1 MEVQGLKE
9 MLGGAFNTQVIVE
22 TLRNNDGDAYS
33 ALDELMARAHIMN
46 EENPIPQETRD
57 SLANL
62 VASLRSNKGIRVQIS
77 DILEPLAN
85 DSIIDRSLFALFYD
99 LQTQQAE
106 DDQLIRELET
116 FGQRVDLPA
125 DAFIAAVE
133 SFRQRAEESSK
144 RLNDLQNQAI
154 EALRRIPL
162 PALEPVPVPEPEPVV
177 AAIVV
182 PAIPEPE
189 PVVEEPLVAPVFD
202 EPEPIVEEPVVVA
215 VPEPA
220 IVPISAPEPA
230 IVAVPEPVKV
240 EEPKVEEPKVEEVAP
255 VSEPVKVEE
264 LKVEEPVKVE
274 EVVVAPVSVPEPVKV
289 EEPVKV
295 VEEVAPASEPEIP
308 SEPLTED
315 QKKTIIDGI
324 MCQFRIV
331 YDKDDAFQA
340 ERIETIK
347 QTLIGRGIEERLIA
361 LHDSSSEA
369 EIADRL
375 NRTYYIDINAVR
387 SSMDMPI
394 TCLFEKHCYP
404 FSRFQEISSS
414 SELKTIM
421 DAQIAEFKQSS
432 SGWYGRNPFDFV
444 IDSTYSVV
452 SAVASSIAMPFRW
465 ILGSKADSVLPKS
478 DLDVDFHIAINNWLI
493 RNEVCTL
500 RVGQS
505 SVQRLNP
512 EGTAVSSTA
521 SFNQITHVLDY
532 GHDTV
537 AFCYAPSSNRSPD
550 FFRIAPADR
559 DNLKKLLAKRALLFN
574 HRIVFADSSLF
585 ADVLFPSSSPKP
597 VAADAPAPAPVP
609 VASESS
615 SSSSSPAQ

>member
-9 MLGGAFNTQVIVE
+9 MLGGAFNTQIIVE
-22 TLRNNDGDAYS
+22 TLRSNGGDQSS
-33 ALDELMARAHIMN
+33 ALDELMARATIMN

-57 SLANL
+57 SLTNL
-62 VASLRSNKGIRVQIS
+62 ITSLRSNRGIRVQIS

-99 LQTQQAE
+99 LQTQQSE

-116 FGQRVDLPA
+116 FGLRVDLPA

-144 RLNDLQNQAI
+144 RLHDLQNQAI
-154 EALRRIPL
+154 EALRRIPQ
-162 PALEPVPVPEPEPVV
+162 PALEPEPVPEPVV
-177 AAIVV
+177 APIVV

-189 PVVEEPLVAPVFD
+189 PALVEEPFIAPVFD
-202 EPEPIVEEPVVVA
+202 EPEPVVPEPIKIEEPIVPEPIKIEEPVIPEPIKIEEPIIPEPTIEEPIVPEPLVVEEP
-215 VPEPA
+215 
-220 IVPISAPEPA
+220 I
-230 IVAVPEPVKV
+230 
-240 EEPKVEEPKVEEVAP
+240 
-255 VSEPVKVEE
+255 
-264 LKVEEPVKVE
+264 KVE
-274 EVVVAPVSVPEPVKV
+274 EVVVAPV
-289 EEPVKV
+289 
-295 VEEVAPASEPEIP
+295 EPEIP
-308 SEPLTED
+308 SEDLTED

-347 QTLIGRGIEERLIA
+347 KTLIGRGIEERLIA
-361 LHDSSSEA
+361 LHESSTEV
-369 EIADRL
+369 EFADRL

-414 SELKTIM
+414 SELKTLM

-465 ILGSKADSVLPKS
+465 ILGSKADPVLPKS

-512 EGTAVSSTA
+512 EGTAVSSTT

-550 FFRIAPADR
+550 YFRIAPADR
-559 DNLKKLLAKRALLFN
+559 DNLKKLLAKRSLLFN

-597 VAADAPAPAPVP
+597 VVAETPAP

-615 SSSSSPAQ
+615 SSSAQ

>member
-162 PALEPVPVPEPEPVV
+162 PALEPVPEPEPVV

-202 EPEPIVEEPVVVA
+202 EPEPAIVEEPVKAEEPVVA

-220 IVPISAPEPA
+220 IVAPVVSEPEP
-230 IVAVPEPVKV
+230 IVEEPAKV
-240 EEPKVEEPKVEEVAP
+240 SEPKVEEPKVEEVAP
-255 VSEPVKVEE
+255 VSEPEPVVA
-264 LKVEEPVKVE
+264 EPVKG
-274 EVVVAPVSVPEPVKV
+274 
-289 EEPVKV
+289 
-295 VEEVAPASEPEIP
+295 VEEVAPVSEPEIP

-369 EIADRL
+369 DIADRL

-615 SSSSSPAQ
+615 SSSSPAQ

>member
-1 MEVQGLKE
+1 

-22 TLRNNDGDAYS
+22 TLRNNDGDACS

-85 DSIIDRSLFALFYD
+85 DSIVDRSLFALFYD
-99 LQTQQAE
+99 LQTQQTE

-177 AAIVV
+177 APIVV

-202 EPEPIVEEPVVVA
+202 EPEPIVEEPAKAEEPVVVA

-220 IVPISAPEPA
+220 IVAPIVSEPEPVIVEEPV
-230 IVAVPEPVKV
+230 IVAPVVSEPEPVKV
-240 EEPKVEEPKVEEVAP
+240 EEAKA
-255 VSEPVKVEE
+255 
-264 LKVEEPVKVE
+264 
-274 EVVVAPVSVPEPVKV
+274 

-340 ERIETIK
+340 ERIDTGG
-347 QTLIGRGIEERLIA
+347 TGVT
-361 LHDSSSEA
+361 EA
-369 EIADRL
+369 
-375 NRTYYIDINAVR
+375 T
-387 SSMDMPI
+387 
-394 TCLFEKHCYP
+394 
-404 FSRFQEISSS
+404 Q
-414 SELKTIM
+414 
-421 DAQIAEFKQSS
+421 
-432 SGWYGRNPFDFV
+432 
-444 IDSTYSVV
+444 
-452 SAVASSIAMPFRW
+452 
-465 ILGSKADSVLPKS
+465 
-478 DLDVDFHIAINNWLI
+478 
-493 RNEVCTL
+493 
-500 RVGQS
+500 GQ
-505 SVQRLNP
+505 Q
-512 EGTAVSSTA
+512 
-521 SFNQITHVLDY
+521 
-532 GHDTV
+532 
-537 AFCYAPSSNRSPD
+537 
-550 FFRIAPADR
+550 
-559 DNLKKLLAKRALLFN
+559 
-574 HRIVFADSSLF
+574 
-585 ADVLFPSSSPKP
+585 
-597 VAADAPAPAPVP
+597 
-609 VASESS
+609 
-615 SSSSSPAQ
+615 

>member
-162 PALEPVPVPEPEPVV
+162 PALEPVPEPEPVV

-202 EPEPIVEEPVVVA
+202 EPEPIVEEPVKAEEPVVVA

-220 IVPISAPEPA
+220 IVALVVSEPEP
-230 IVAVPEPVKV
+230 IV
-240 EEPKVEEPKVEEVAP
+240 EEPKVEEPVVSEPEPIVAEPAKVEEPVKGVEEVAP
-255 VSEPVKVEE
+255 V
-264 LKVEEPVKVE
+264 
-274 EVVVAPVSVPEPVKV
+274 
-289 EEPVKV
+289 
-295 VEEVAPASEPEIP
+295 SEPEIP

-369 EIADRL
+369 DIADRL

-615 SSSSSPAQ
+615 SSSSPAQ